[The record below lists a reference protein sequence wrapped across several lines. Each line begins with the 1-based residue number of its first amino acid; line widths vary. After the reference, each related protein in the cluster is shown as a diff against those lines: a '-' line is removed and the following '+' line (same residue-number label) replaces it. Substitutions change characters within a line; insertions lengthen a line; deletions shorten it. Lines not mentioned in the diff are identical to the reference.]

1 MDAHATSSTGS
12 SNVHHGFRSLITVS
26 AGYGIVC
33 GLTFPLMISS
43 TFLQE
48 MSLSHGAGNS
58 FGALFFIAYTATMLI
73 TAALHVF
80 RRKAEHRLRMA
91 TAFGAAFLGNA
102 LMLARLLGAIEGGWL
117 YAIVVSGSI
126 GYGLATA
133 ELGWIGRIS
142 ALSREGGPSLARA
155 IPLAYLIGG
164 IAATIIFW
172 ASGIMELAFA
182 LTIIIVSAVPLIAR
196 QELEAAGRRISIS
209 EAGVIDFV
217 KAVSYL
223 AVFSFAFGAV
233 SQVAATAETDIIPIQ
248 AQAMLGIVV
257 ASMIMLGAWFLR
269 KRAVQV
275 SDLYGM
281 LFPIVAIAL
290 VALPF
295 VTSPA
300 AHIAATVLVF
310 VAFYLSCMNV
320 RIIVCQLSERDNVSL
335 WVYLGTALGIGGLLI
350 LAGVALGARVLA
362 QGSPATGL
370 ALISLTSLFVL
381 AMNPVLSTRLERRI
395 QKQADNSEH
404 ASQANS
410 PAPENREDPA
420 ALLRAFADKHAMTA
434 RESEVLALLCQ
445 GRTRTYIAAELG
457 LSPNTIKGYIHNVYQ
472 KTGSIDKQD
481 LIDRVEL
488 YRDRTAL

>member
-1 MDAHATSSTGS
+1 
-12 SNVHHGFRSLITVS
+12 
-26 AGYGIVC
+26 
-33 GLTFPLMISS
+33 
-43 TFLQE
+43 
-48 MSLSHGAGNS
+48 
-58 FGALFFIAYTATMLI
+58 
-73 TAALHVF
+73 
-80 RRKAEHRLRMA
+80 
-91 TAFGAAFLGNA
+91 
-102 LMLARLLGAIEGGWL
+102 
-117 YAIVVSGSI
+117 
-126 GYGLATA
+126 
-133 ELGWIGRIS
+133 
-142 ALSREGGPSLARA
+142 
-155 IPLAYLIGG
+155 
-164 IAATIIFW
+164 
-172 ASGIMELAFA
+172 
-182 LTIIIVSAVPLIAR
+182 
-196 QELEAAGRRISIS
+196 
-209 EAGVIDFV
+209 
-217 KAVSYL
+217 
-223 AVFSFAFGAV
+223 
-233 SQVAATAETDIIPIQ
+233 
-248 AQAMLGIVV
+248 
-257 ASMIMLGAWFLR
+257 MIMLGASFLR